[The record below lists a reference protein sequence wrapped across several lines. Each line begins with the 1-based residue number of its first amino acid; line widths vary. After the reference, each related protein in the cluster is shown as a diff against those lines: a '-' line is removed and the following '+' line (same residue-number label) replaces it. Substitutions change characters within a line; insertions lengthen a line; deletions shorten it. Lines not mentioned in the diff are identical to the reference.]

1 MGTEENVSYVEYIQ
15 SIRLRFLQERT
26 VGLDLYH
33 SGTLGILVFCLVV
46 ASATIFLLALFQAIP
61 KRRHIVAML
70 VALGSLAF
78 LLGVVASYLN
88 FRALPTR
95 ADEIIRAAAGNAP
108 VTRGQEAAI
117 IALPLLLG
125 GFTLVMNLL
134 GCLYLGLFWG
144 GSLLPRSGRQRR

>member
-1 MGTEENVSYVEYIQ
+1 MGTEENVSYVEYIL

-61 KRRHIVAML
+61 KRRHIVGML
-70 VALGSLAF
+70 VALGSLAL

-144 GSLLPRSGRQRR
+144 GSLLPRSGRLRR